1 MTTIIFRAA
10 MKQGWDSNPVLCA
23 HQPVFVHYLPG
34 QAFSPASPC
43 AKLGW
48 PQVWNLH
55 GAEIG
60 QQKSLAEELSKEREV
75 TGTPP
80 PPPPPPLGL
89 VSLSGLPPEFT
100 APGLV

>member
-23 HQPVFVHYLPG
+23 RQPVFVHYLPS
-34 QAFSPASPC
+34 QSFSLANPC

-48 PQVWNLH
+48 PRVWNLH

-60 QQKSLAEELSKEREV
+60 QQKSLAEKLSEKREV
-75 TGTPP
+75 TGISTL
-80 PPPPPPLGL
+80 PPPLGL
-89 VSLSGLPPEFT
+89 VSLSSLPPEST
-100 APGLV
+100 APGLI